1 MCISWTVIGQNKGE
15 KMKDFNKIISYY
27 SNLYKDL
34 YIDTI
39 EQRIFLNIL
48 KFDVLM
54 RFEYNIGEE
63 ELNHLLEAIKKNNN
77 RSWWYEM

>member
-1 MCISWTVIGQNKGE
+1 
-15 KMKDFNKIISYY
+15 MKDFNKIISYY

-63 ELNHLLEAIKKNNN
+63 ELNHLLEAIKKNNT

>member
-1 MCISWTVIGQNKGE
+1 
-15 KMKDFNKIISYY
+15 MKDFNKIISYY

-39 EQRIFLNIL
+39 EQSIFLNIL

-54 RFEYNIGEE
+54 RFEYNISDK
-63 ELNHLLEAIKKNNN
+63 ELNHLLEAIKKNNT
-77 RSWWYEM
+77 RR